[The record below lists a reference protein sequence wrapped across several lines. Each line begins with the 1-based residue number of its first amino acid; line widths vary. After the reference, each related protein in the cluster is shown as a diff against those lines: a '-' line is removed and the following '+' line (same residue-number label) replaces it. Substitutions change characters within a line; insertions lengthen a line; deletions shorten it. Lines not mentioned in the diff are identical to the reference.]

1 MQQSDDL
8 SGIFA
13 FFCINLT
20 IIVVIN
26 NNTNIAI
33 KATIVRAIIFK
44 NIFDQYKSALKL
56 FAYRLLSIITRSIC
70 KMIAVNIL
78 NNCEL
83 KL

>member
-13 FFCINLT
+13 
-20 IIVVIN
+20 IVPTFEIQILIN

-33 KATIVRAIIFK
+33 KAIIVRAIIFK
-44 NIFDQYKSALKL
+44 NIFDQYKSASKL